1 MTISLNQAE
10 ITVLATYHSEVEREL
25 VDNILAFYINR
36 TLDPINGGFY
46 GLIANDLTVDDDAPK
61 GLIQVT
67 RILWAFAQSYRIL
80 GNPTYRE
87 IAERAYAYLLSNFWN
102 DEFGGL
108 FWMLDT
114 GGRPIET
121 FKMVYGQ
128 AFGIYGLSE
137 HALATG
143 DPFSLAKAVELYRLL
158 EAHAV
163 DREHEGYWEACR
175 PNWTPDPTLAVD
187 TVRQPVLKSMNTHLH
202 VMEAYT
208 NLLRVWPDD
217 GLAARLSSL
226 IRITIDKIVAPSRH
240 FALHFDA
247 TWRRLNDLISY
258 GHDIEGSWLLVEAA
272 EVLGNPDLLAEAE
285 TVALNMA
292 EATLAEG
299 IDTDGG
305 IVNEGDLTGIVNFD
319 KDWWP
324 QAEAMV
330 GFLNAF
336 QLTGDRR
343 FLDQSLLSWHFVK
356 QTIIDRPERD
366 PDVAHEARDWFW
378 GVTRDGRPRNLQ
390 RTGPWKGPYHN
401 GRACME
407 VMRRVD
413 ALLAPTSPDWQA
425 QGHAPTPI
433 VVSAARPPSETV
445 PLADLAG

>member
-1 MTISLNQAE
+1 MTIPLNQAD
-10 ITVLATYHSEVEREL
+10 ITLLATYRAEVEREL

-46 GLIANDLTVDDDAPK
+46 GLIANDLTVDKDAPK

-67 RILWAFAQSYRIL
+67 RILWAFAQAYKIF
-80 GNPTYRE
+80 GNPTYRS
-87 IAERAYAYLLSNFWN
+87 IAERAYAYLLSNFWD

-108 FWMLDT
+108 FWMLDAS
-114 GGRPIET
+114 GRPVET

-137 HALATG
+137 YALATG
-143 DPFSLAKAVELYRLL
+143 DPLSLAKAVELYRLL

-163 DREHEGYWEACR
+163 DQEHGGYWEACR

-187 TVRQPVLKSMNTHLH
+187 TVKQPVLKSMNTHLH

-208 NLLRVWPDD
+208 NLLRAWPDD
-217 GLAARLSSL
+217 GLRARLASL
-226 IRITIDKIVAPSRH
+226 IRITIDKIVDPGGH

-247 TWRRLNDLISY
+247 AWHRLNDLISY

-272 EVLGNPDLLAEAE
+272 EVLGDPELLAEAE
-285 TVALNMA
+285 AVALKMA

-305 IVNEGDLTGIVNFD
+305 IVNEGDSSGIVNFD

-343 FLDQSLLSWHFVK
+343 FLDQSLVSWHFVK
-356 QTIIDRPERD
+356 QTIIDRPE
-366 PDVAHEARDWFW
+366 
-378 GVTRDGRPRNLQ
+378 GNPRR
-390 RTGPWKGPYHN
+390 RT
-401 GRACME
+401 
-407 VMRRVD
+407 
-413 ALLAPTSPDWQA
+413 
-425 QGHAPTPI
+425 
-433 VVSAARPPSETV
+433 
-445 PLADLAG
+445 